1 MSAQDFGKA
10 AKKALIDKNMN
21 QRQLA
26 KEVGTSERYI
36 SHILT
41 GRRGAGMYEAP
52 IRAVLGLTDGQ
63 QQQAG

>member
-1 MSAQDFGKA
+1 MSAQDFGKL

-26 KEVGTSERYI
+26 KAVGTSERYI

-41 GRRGAGMYEAP
+41 GRCGAGMYEAP
-52 IRAVLGLTDGQ
+52 IRAVLGMMDGQ
-63 QQQAG
+63 PKQAG